1 MDRKERYEKIVE
13 RRMETG
19 DPHKYFGKM
28 ADLCRELVRE
38 LDEMDGAFA
47 DITRLYAKEAEKL
60 AACMSK
66 PHSADYDKLARLR
79 ERDEVVRV
87 YVEKGLELEDKY
99 QPDTTWS
106 QEARV
111 LSDILAALDKQE
123 DTDERKD

>member
-1 MDRKERYEKIVE
+1 MTWQERLDEITGERYKNYAYAFEEAVKL
-13 RRMETG
+13 
-19 DPHKYFGKM
+19 F
-28 ADLCRELVRE
+28 RELIAE
-38 LDEMDGAFA
+38 LEETNGALHDA
-47 DITRLYAKEAEKL
+47 VKLVAKL
-60 AACMSK
+60 S
-66 PHSADYDKLARLR
+66 DDRDRLR
-79 ERDEVVRV
+79 KRDEVMRV